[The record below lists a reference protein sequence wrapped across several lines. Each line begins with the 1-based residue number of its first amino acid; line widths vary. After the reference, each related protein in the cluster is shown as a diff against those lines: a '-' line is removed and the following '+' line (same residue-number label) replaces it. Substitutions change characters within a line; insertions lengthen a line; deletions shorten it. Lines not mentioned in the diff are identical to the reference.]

1 MPVGVFKELSRRRS
15 ILKQRRKERE
25 AFEQEKNLAKGIG
38 GGMFLFWEALEV
50 GWLGEKLEN

>member
-25 AFEQEKNLAKGIG
+25 AFEQEKEPGQRNRRGYVSLLGSPRSWLA
-38 GGMFLFWEALEV
+38 W
-50 GWLGEKLEN
+50 